1 MRVIVRLL
9 GAGLALLA
17 AACAAPSQGAA
28 PAAPAPVAAAPAAA
42 PSGAPAAPAAPPA
55 RESIKYGYNPILNQA
70 PMYIAQDRGYYA
82 EQGLEVEFVPF
93 DSGALMIPPATA
105 GQLDVIQAVPSPS
118 LFNALARGLPLVAVA
133 SMSRYEVYVLV
144 RKELVDSGQ
153 VKSIEDLRGK
163 RVSFNVE
170 GSPVDYAMRNMFIK
184 SGLMPDIE
192 VVRLS
197 NTDMPAAMAN
207 GAIQAGAVSDPVP
220 IEKRGIGVR
229 ILRSREFVGLPAS
242 GIVAVGPSL
251 LDRDESVTARVVAAN
266 IKGLRDWRA
275 AIQDDRV
282 ADSAI
287 LDIISQ
293 WTRTPVDSIAE
304 TLTFAGPPDARIDLE
319 EMNRQQDFWVAE
331 GMVPVKTDLSQ
342 FVENKYVD
350 AALARLR

>member
-1 MRVIVRLL
+1 MRVVVRLL
-9 GAGLALLA
+9 GVGLALLA
-17 AACAAPSQGAA
+17 ACAAPPPAA
-28 PAAPAPVAAAPAAA
+28 PPAAPAPVAAAPAGA
-42 PSGAPAAPAAPPA
+42 PTGAPAAPAAPVA

-82 EQGLEVEFVPF
+82 EQGLDVEFVPF

-133 SMSRYEVYVLV
+133 SMSRYETYLLV
-144 RKELVDSGQ
+144 RKELADSGQ
-153 VKSIEDLRGK
+153 VKTIQDLRGK

-184 SGLMPDIE
+184 SGVMPDVE
-192 VVRLS
+192 VLRLS
-197 NTDMPAAMAN
+197 NTDMAAAMAN
-207 GAIQAGAVSDPVP
+207 GAIEAGAVSDPVP

-229 ILRSREFVGLPAS
+229 LLGSREFIGLPGS

-275 AIQDDRV
+275 GIKDDRV
-282 ADSAI
+282 TDPAI
-287 LDIISQ
+287 LEIISQ
-293 WTRTPVDSIAE
+293 WTRVPVDSIAE
-304 TLTFAGPPDARIDLE
+304 TITFAGPPDGRLDLE

-331 GMVPVKTDLSQ
+331 GLVPVKADLSQ
-342 FVENKYVD
+342 FVENKYLD
-350 AALARLR
+350 AALAQLR

>member
-17 AACAAPSQGAA
+17 AACAAPPPAPGAAAPAVAPTSA
-28 PAAPAPVAAAPAAA
+28 PAAPV
-42 PSGAPAAPAAPPA
+42 A

-133 SMSRYEVYVLV
+133 SMSRYEVYLLV

-153 VKSIEDLRGK
+153 VRSIEDLRGK

-170 GSPVDYAMRNMFIK
+170 GSPVDYAMRNIFIK
-184 SGLMPDIE
+184 SGVMPDIE
-192 VVRLS
+192 VLRLS
-197 NTDMPAAMAN
+197 NTDMAAAMAN
-207 GAIQAGAVSDPVP
+207 GAIEAGAVSDSVP

-229 ILRSREFVGLPAS
+229 LLASREFVGLPAS
-242 GIVAVGPSL
+242 GIVAVGPSM

-275 AIQDDRV
+275 AIKDDRV
-282 ADSAI
+282 ADPAI
-287 LDIISQ
+287 LEIISQ
-293 WTRTPVDSIAE
+293 WTRAPVDSIAE

-331 GMVPVKTDLSQ
+331 GLVPVKTDLSQ